1 MRHAAHATRKG
12 VGAIALTKS
21 LFTTKHGAHSAESVY
36 ASKAAGGEVAGLDPA
51 LARKLNEVAPLT
63 RRSIRESAR
72 AAQRRNTIL
81 ASASLAALVGTAAT
95 SMAFMKA
102 DDEVLPPLADGAETT
117 QTLDISRVTDAGAS
131 RSDVREAIDGQ
142 ESTAVTGSWNLGE
155 TNTVKDAASLTTAKA
170 YNNKVSK
177 LVDKDEE
184 QLPAGFNANHA
195 TGDVGN
201 AYPWGQCTWWSY
213 ERRHQLGLSTGS
225 HFGDARSWGASAQAL
240 GYWVDN
246 QARAVGDVLVF
257 APGQEGAHGYYGHV
271 AIVEAVNPDG
281 SIRISE
287 SNVEGLGV
295 ISQREF
301 TADQAKTFTYIHY

>member
-1 MRHAAHATRKG
+1 MRHAAHAARKG

-102 DDEVLPPLADGAETT
+102 DDEMLPPLADGAETT